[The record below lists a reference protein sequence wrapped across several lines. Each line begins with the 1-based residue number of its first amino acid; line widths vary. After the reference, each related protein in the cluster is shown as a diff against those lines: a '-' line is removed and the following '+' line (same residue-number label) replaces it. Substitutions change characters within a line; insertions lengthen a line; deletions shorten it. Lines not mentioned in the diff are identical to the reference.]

1 MSAVSDNFD
10 ADSFVSY
17 APSASPTPWPD
28 AAPAAQ
34 TMANAQPEIKMG
46 TIDSNRPVE
55 GTCPHCKTV
64 IKTNIK
70 KEEDKWVAEKMW
82 LLLIVCF
89 CFFSYESECA
99 PCPECAC
106 GKPCCPCC
114 LHLTT
119 YHYCP
124 QCEKEIGFHRTGCT
138 KCLAGNSVPFQAAPK
153 RKSSW

>member
-46 TIDSNRPVE
+46 TIDSSRPVE

-70 KEEDKWVAEKMW
+70 KEEDKWVASDQNYLNSSGIDEFCCC
-82 LLLIVCF
+82 CF
-89 CFFSYESECA
+89 LVVRY
-99 PCPECAC
+99 
-106 GKPCCPCC
+106 C
-114 LHLTT
+114 LPWTT

-124 QCEKEIGFHRTGCT
+124 ECKKEIGFHRTGCT
-138 KCLAGNSVPFQAAPK
+138 KCLAGNSVPFQAPK
-153 RKSSW
+153 QRSS